1 MDRAKEIAR
10 AATLPPPERA
20 ALYSKLADE
29 AIGLAREAT
38 DEKSLQMYFNLAR
51 CWRALAA
58 QFDQQPTKANDALA
72 DDSQP
77 RSKIA

>member
-10 AATLPPPERA
+10 AATLPSLERA
-20 ALYSKLADE
+20 ALYARLADE
-29 AIGLAREAT
+29 ALELAREAQ

-58 QFDQQPTKANDALA
+58 QFEQQPSEADSALTADAQ
-72 DDSQP
+72 S
-77 RSKIA
+77 RSKVA

>member
-1 MDRAKEIAR
+1 MDRTKEIAR

-20 ALYSKLADE
+20 ALYARLADE
-29 AIGLAREAT
+29 AMGLAREAQ

-58 QFDQQPTKANDALA
+58 QFDQQPTQTNGALA
-72 DDSQP
+72 ADSQSQ
-77 RSKIA
+77 SKVA

>member
-1 MDRAKEIAR
+1 MDQAKEIAR

-20 ALYSKLADE
+20 ALYAKLADE
-29 AIGLAREAT
+29 AIGLAREAV

-58 QFDQQPTKANDALA
+58 QFEQQPSEADGALTT
-72 DDSQP
+72 DSQS
-77 RSKIA
+77 RSKVA